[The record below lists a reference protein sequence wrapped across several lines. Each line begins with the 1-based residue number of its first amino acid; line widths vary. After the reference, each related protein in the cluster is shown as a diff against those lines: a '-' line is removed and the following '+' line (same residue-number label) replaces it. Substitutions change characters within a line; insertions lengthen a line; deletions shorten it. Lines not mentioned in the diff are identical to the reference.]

1 MNIYLLDTNIISE
14 PTKSSPSE
22 SVMNSIAENFDHSCI
37 CSVIWAEILTG
48 IKCLAD
54 GKRKDALL
62 NYYLNTIQKAYEILP
77 FDSFAASIYSDLV
90 ERLKNKGNP
99 LPKLDLMIAA
109 TAISNNL
116 ILVTRNTADFE
127 PIKEVSNLMTEN
139 WFEQ

>member
-22 SVMNSIAENFDHSCI
+22 SVLNSIAENFDHSCI

-48 IKCLAD
+48 IKTLAP

-62 NYYLNTIQKAYEILP
+62 NYYLNTIQKAYDILP

-127 PIKEVSNLMTEN
+127 PIKDVSNLMIEN
-139 WFEQ
+139 WFAE

>member
-14 PTKSSPSE
+14 PTKPSPSE
-22 SVMNSIAENFDHSCI
+22 SVLNSIAENFDHSCI

>member
-14 PTKSSPSE
+14 PTKPSPSE
-22 SVMNSIAENFDHSCI
+22 SVLNSIAENFDHSCI

-48 IKCLAD
+48 IKTLAP

-62 NYYLNTIQKAYEILP
+62 NYYLNTIQKAYDILP

-116 ILVTRNTADFE
+116 ILVTRNTTDFE
-127 PIKEVSNLMTEN
+127 PINEVSNLMIEN

>member
-1 MNIYLLDTNIISE
+1 ML
-14 PTKSSPSE
+14 
-22 SVMNSIAENFDHSCI
+22 NSIAENFDHSCI

-48 IKCLAD
+48 IKTLAP

-62 NYYLNTIQKAYEILP
+62 NYYLNTIQKAYDILP

-109 TAISNNL
+109 TSISNNL

-127 PIKEVSNLMTEN
+127 PIKDVSNLMIEN
-139 WFEQ
+139 WFAE

>member
-14 PTKSSPSE
+14 PTKPSPSE
-22 SVMNSIAENFDHSCI
+22 SVLNSIAENFDNSCI
-37 CSVIWAEILTG
+37 CSVIWAESLTG

-54 GKRKDALL
+54 GKRKNALL

>member
-22 SVMNSIAENFDHSCI
+22 SVLNSIAENFDHSCI

-48 IKCLAD
+48 IKILAN

-62 NYYLNTIQKAYEILP
+62 NYYLNTIQKAYDILP

-116 ILVTRNTADFE
+116 ILVTRNTTDFE
-127 PIKEVSNLMTEN
+127 PINEVSNLMIEN

>member
-22 SVMNSIAENFDHSCI
+22 SVLNSIAENFDHSCI

-54 GKRKDALL
+54 GKRKNALL
-62 NYYLNTIQKAYEILP
+62 NYYLNTIQKAYEILS

>member
-14 PTKSSPSE
+14 PTKTSPSE
-22 SVMNSIAENFDHSCI
+22 SVLNSIAENFDHSCI

-54 GKRKDALL
+54 GKQKNALL

-127 PIKEVSNLMTEN
+127 PVKEVSNLMTEN

>member
-22 SVMNSIAENFDHSCI
+22 SVLNSIAENFDHSCI

-48 IKCLAD
+48 IKTLAN

-62 NYYLNTIQKAYEILP
+62 NYYLNTIQKAYDILP

-116 ILVTRNTADFE
+116 ILVTRNTTDFE
-127 PIKEVSNLMTEN
+127 PINEVSNLMIEN
-139 WFEQ
+139 WFAE

>member
-14 PTKSSPSE
+14 PTKPSPSE
-22 SVMNSIAENFDHSCI
+22 SVLNSIAENFDHSCI
-37 CSVIWAEILTG
+37 CSVIRAEILTG

-90 ERLKNKGNP
+90 ERLKKKENP

>member
-22 SVMNSIAENFDHSCI
+22 SVLNSIAENFDHSCI

-48 IKCLAD
+48 IKTLAN

-62 NYYLNTIQKAYEILP
+62 NYYLNTIQKAYDILP

-116 ILVTRNTADFE
+116 ILVTRNTTDFE
-127 PIKEVSNLMTEN
+127 PINEVSNLMIEN

>member
-22 SVMNSIAENFDHSCI
+22 SVLNSIAENFDHSCI

-48 IKCLAD
+48 IKTLAP

-62 NYYLNTIQKAYEILP
+62 NYYLNTIQKAYDILP

-127 PIKEVSNLMTEN
+127 PIKEVSNLMIEN
-139 WFEQ
+139 WFVE

>member
-22 SVMNSIAENFDHSCI
+22 SVLNSISENFDHSCI

-48 IKCLAD
+48 IKTLAP

-116 ILVTRNTADFE
+116 ILVTRNTSDFE

>member
-22 SVMNSIAENFDHSCI
+22 IVLNSIAENFDHSCI

-48 IKCLAD
+48 IKTLAP

-62 NYYLNTIQKAYEILP
+62 NYYLNTIQKAYDILP

-116 ILVTRNTADFE
+116 ILVTRNTTDFE
-127 PIKEVSNLMTEN
+127 PINEVSNLMIEN
-139 WFEQ
+139 WFAE

>member
-14 PTKSSPSE
+14 PTKPSPSE

-54 GKRKDALL
+54 GKRKNALL

-90 ERLKNKGNP
+90 ERLKKKENP

>member
-14 PTKSSPSE
+14 PTESSPSE
-22 SVMNSIAENFDHSCI
+22 SVLNSIAENFDHSCI

-48 IKCLAD
+48 IKTLAN

-62 NYYLNTIQKAYEILP
+62 NYYLNTIQKAYDILP

-116 ILVTRNTADFE
+116 ILVTRNTTDFE
-127 PIKEVSNLMTEN
+127 PINEVANLMIEN

>member
-14 PTKSSPSE
+14 PTKPSPSE

-54 GKRKDALL
+54 GKRKNALL

-90 ERLKNKGNP
+90 ERLKKKRKS
-99 LPKLDLMIAA
+99 LAK
-109 TAISNNL
+109 
-116 ILVTRNTADFE
+116 TRPDDSCNRD
-127 PIKEVSNLMTEN
+127 IK
-139 WFEQ
+139 

>member
-14 PTKSSPSE
+14 TTKPSPSQ
-22 SVMNSIAENFDHSCI
+22 SVLNSIAENFDHSCI

-48 IKCLAD
+48 IKTLTN

-62 NYYLNTIQKAYEILP
+62 NYYLNTIQKAYDILP

-90 ERLKNKGNP
+90 EWLKNKGNP
-99 LPKLDLMIAA
+99 LPKFDLMIAA

-127 PIKEVSNLMTEN
+127 PIKQVSNLMIEN
-139 WFEQ
+139 WFVE

>member
-14 PTKSSPSE
+14 PTKPSPSE

-54 GKRKDALL
+54 DKRKNALL